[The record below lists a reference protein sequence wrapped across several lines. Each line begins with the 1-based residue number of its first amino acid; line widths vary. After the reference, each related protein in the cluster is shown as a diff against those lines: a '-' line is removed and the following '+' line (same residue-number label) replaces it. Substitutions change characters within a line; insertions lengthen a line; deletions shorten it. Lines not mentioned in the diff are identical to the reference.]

1 MTRRNVRERGKQV
14 EKCDRSWRLEVTYN
28 PYFTYPQDENRPPL
42 PFPSLPWPF
51 ERGSG
56 VSGEGCIQLKS
67 SHQCQNGQEQGSVA
81 GGADWQVCDASL
93 CNLSGG
99 DGQCRHPC
107 TRGKEGQPEHRNP

>member
-42 PFPSLPWPF
+42 PFPSLPWPWPF

-81 GGADWQVCDASL
+81 GGCRLAGVRCVALQLIWRRWPVSTSL
-93 CNLSGG
+93 YE
-99 DGQCRHPC
+99 R
-107 TRGKEGQPEHRNP
+107 